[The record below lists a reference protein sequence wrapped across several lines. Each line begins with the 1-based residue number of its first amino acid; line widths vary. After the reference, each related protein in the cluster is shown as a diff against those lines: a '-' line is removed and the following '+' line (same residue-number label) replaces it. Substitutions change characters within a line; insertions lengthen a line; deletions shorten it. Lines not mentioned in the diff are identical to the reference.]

1 MRIGSENENIEF
13 EDLSDPYESSPYGFQ
28 FRLKVT
34 LNIQDFHGLYDWIYV
49 DEGEVK
55 NFLKSLKLLDKSRQ
69 GAAKICSVNPDEL
82 LFEIR
87 SIDSLGHMEVAIQLH
102 RYYFDDLYHR
112 PVYLKGTF
120 EVEPGAVSQLISFFR
135 KLGRR

>member
-13 EDLSDPYESSPYGFQ
+13 GDLSEPYESSPYGFQ
-28 FRLKVT
+28 FRIKVA
-34 LNIQDFHGLYDWIYV
+34 LNIQDFHGFYDCIYV
-49 DEGEVK
+49 DESEVK
-55 NFLKSLKLLDKSRQ
+55 HFIKSLKALDKSRQ

-87 SIDSLGHMEVAIQLH
+87 SIDSLGHMEVGIQLH
-102 RYYFDDLYHR
+102 RYYYGDQCHR
-112 PVYLKGTF
+112 PVYLMGTF
-120 EVEPGAVSQLISFFR
+120 EIDPGAVAQLISFFR